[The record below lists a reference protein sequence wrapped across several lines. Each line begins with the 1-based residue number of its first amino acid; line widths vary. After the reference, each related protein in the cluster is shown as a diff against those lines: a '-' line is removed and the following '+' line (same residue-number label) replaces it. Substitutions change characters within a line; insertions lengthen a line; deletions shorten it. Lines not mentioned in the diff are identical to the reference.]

1 MQYKLLVLIVHA
13 VCTGSTSG
21 VYRKKTYQLELFMKA
36 VKKGLIRSVF
46 VLII

>member
-1 MQYKLLVLIVHA
+1 MQYKRLVLIVHA
-13 VCTGSTSG
+13 VCTGSTNG
-21 VYRKKTYQLELFMKA
+21 VYRKTYQLELFMKA